1 VLPAD
6 EQLARWLRREVLG
19 GSSGGSASSEPAS
32 GNPAGGGCA
41 LLLAANKCERRG
53 GGEGA
58 VAAALAESMRLGL
71 GEPVALSAM
80 TGEGMTELYAAL
92 QPLLDPLIETRQ
104 AAVQQLVAGRDGEA
118 EERAGGVGG
127 GQLQAGSGAPEGGSS
142 SSGSGSSSGT
152 SGGGGPLKI
161 AIMGLPNVV
170 RSLLPLAHTLLCS
183 RPCPAPLTVSCF
195 AAILVAHGPQ
205 VCSLPA
211 SPSIRAPSVPS
222 LAPTTPF
229 IFPCSSRR
237 ARSCA
242 NCPPTPTPPSLH
254 PAGQVHA
261 DQLAAARGA
270 VPDGAGAGADARRCA
285 RAAELAGAAGGA
297 GGHRGVD
304 PAHAAGAIRRE
315 RCAG

>member
-161 AIMGLPNVV
+161 AIMGLPNVGKSTLTNWLLQEERCLTGPEPGLTRDAV
-170 RSLLPLAHTLLCS
+170 RGLLSWRGRQVELVDTAGWIRRTQLARYDESGARAELGWLLHSGHGSHTTKMFE
-183 RPCPAPLTVSCF
+183 RWGEVSCF
-195 AAILVAHGPQ
+195 ACLACAGRGAGR
-205 VCSLPA
+205 SLGMHAGCRRSARGGGLRPM
-211 SPSIRAPSVPS
+211 
-222 LAPTTPF
+222 LFTP
-229 IFPCSSRR
+229 
-237 ARSCA
+237 
-242 NCPPTPTPPSLH
+242 
-254 PAGQVHA
+254 
-261 DQLAAARGA
+261 AAASHQ
-270 VPDGAGAGADARRCA
+270 
-285 RAAELAGAAGGA
+285 
-297 GGHRGVD
+297 GHH
-304 PAHAAGAIRRE
+304 PN
-315 RCAG
+315 